1 MKTEKTACILC
12 SRNCGLTVE
21 IEDGQFK
28 KIRGDDDHPVS
39 KGYICQKAA
48 RLTHYQTHDD
58 RLQFPLQRQPDGSFK
73 RVSWDAA
80 LDDIAARLIAIRDQH
95 GGYAY
100 ASVGGGGQGNHL
112 AGAYSGQL
120 RSVMKSRYIY
130 SALAQEKTGDFWL
143 NGRFFGN
150 QTCHTTED
158 VEHSDYV
165 LFIGANPFQAHG
177 IPNARDT
184 LREIRKD
191 PARTMVVI
199 DPRRSETAKVADI
212 HLQLKPGTDAFL
224 MSAMLA
230 IIIREGLH
238 DRNFLAQHCSGFE
251 AVEQALLAIPV
262 AEYAQR
268 SDVPLA
274 DIERVARG
282 FATADSACIRIDLGI
297 QHTLHTTL
305 NGYLEKL
312 LYLVTG
318 NFGRRGC
325 NNLHTFLMP
334 ILGDTDE
341 RKGKYTRTR
350 YHKMFPISG
359 LFPPNILPDEIMQ
372 PGEDR
377 IRAVFVDS
385 ANPVV
390 SYPDTAAYERAF
402 AQLELLV
409 VVDVAMTETARL
421 AHYVLP
427 AASQFE
433 KWEATGFNLEF
444 PENAFHLR
452 HPLFAPMGEALPE
465 PEIYTRLLEKMGAM
479 PRQFPVL
486 SRIARHEPAF
496 SEHWG
501 YMTALGSALS
511 RKKAWQV
518 VAPSIL
524 YRTLGPTLVS
534 SAKSENGMAVDAS
547 ATALLLPLAIQYA
560 QKHER
565 AMRRAGYSGHKLK
578 LGPALFKAILDKRE
592 GVVMSRHE
600 YDEVWSLVAYAD
612 KRIQLA
618 IPEMLVELQA
628 LATSVAPGGEFP
640 FVLMAGERRSYNANQ
655 IYRDPAWRKIDPH
668 GAMRMHPLD
677 AGELSLA
684 DGAAA
689 VCESDTGRIPVV
701 IEHDDAVRRGTVT
714 LPHGYGMR
722 YRDSA
727 PVGPEL
733 NRLTSSDHCEPLT
746 RTPYH
751 KYVPV
756 RVLAQIPLVEAPLVE
771 AGLAQPA

>member
-21 IEDGQFK
+21 IEDGQFGR
-28 KIRGDDDHPVS
+28 IRGDDDHPVS

-48 RLTHYQTHDD
+48 RLRHYQQHDD

-73 RVSWDAA
+73 RVSWDEA
-80 LDDIAARLIAIRDQH
+80 LDDIAARLLAIRDQH
-95 GGYAY
+95 GGHAF

-120 RSVMKSRYIY
+120 RAAMKSRYIY
-130 SALAQEKTGDFWL
+130 SALAQEKTGDFWV
-143 NGRFFGN
+143 NGRLFGS

-158 VEHSDYV
+158 VEHADYV
-165 LFIGANPFQAHG
+165 LFIGTNPFQAHG

-184 LREIRKD
+184 LRDLRKD

-224 MSAMLA
+224 LSAMLA
-230 IIIREGLH
+230 IIVREGLH
-238 DRNFLAQHCSGFE
+238 DRDFLAQHCAGFD
-251 AVEQALLAIPV
+251 AVEQLLLTIPV
-262 AEYAQR
+262 AEYAER

-282 FATADSACIRIDLGI
+282 FAGAASACVRIDLGL

-312 LYLVTG
+312 LYLLTG
-318 NFGRRGC
+318 NFGKRGG

-341 RKGKYTRTR
+341 RKGKFMRTR

-359 LFPPNILPDEIMQ
+359 LFPPNILPDEILQ
-372 PGEDR
+372 PGDDR

-452 HPLFAPMGEALPE
+452 HPLFSPLGEALPE
-465 PEIYTRLLEKMGAM
+465 PEIYTRLLEKMGAI

-496 SEHWG
+496 TGHWG
-501 YMTALGSALS
+501 YLTALGVTLS
-511 RKKAWQV
+511 RHKTWMAF
-518 VAPSIL
+518 APSIL
-524 YRTLGPTLVS
+524 YRTLGPTLTV
-534 SAKSENGMAVDAS
+534 AGVTGDA
-547 ATALLLPLAIQYA
+547 AAAALLLPLSIQYA

-565 AMRRAGYSGHKLK
+565 AMRRAGYGGHRRL
-578 LGPALFKAILDKRE
+578 LGSVLFRAILAKRE
-592 GVVMSRHE
+592 GVVLSRHE
-600 YDEVWSLVAYAD
+600 YDEVWSLLRHAD
-612 KRIQLA
+612 RRIQLA
-618 IPEMLVELQA
+618 IPEMLAEWQA
-628 LATSVAPGGEFP
+628 LATEAMPDSEFP
-640 FVLMAGERRSYNANQ
+640 FILMAGERRSYNANQ

-668 GAMRMHPLD
+668 GAMRMHPDD
-677 AGELSLA
+677 AAALSLGEG
-684 DGAAA
+684 DAA
-689 VCESDTGRIPVV
+689 VCESDTGRISVV
-701 IEHDDAVRRGTVT
+701 IEHDEAVRRGTVT

-722 YRDSA
+722 FRGGA
-727 PVGPEL
+727 VIGPEL
-733 NRLTSSDHCEPLT
+733 NRLTRSDHCDPLT

-756 RVLAQIPLVEAPLVE
+756 RLSPAVL
-771 AGLAQPA
+771 G